1 MAEYD
6 LVIRGGTLVDG
17 SGGKPLKADVAICGD
32 RIVEIGAVTG
42 RGAEEL
48 EADGLLVTPGLVD
61 IHTHFDGQAIWDSR
75 LSPTSWH
82 GVTTE
87 LGRASGRE
95 RVCPKV

>member
-48 EADGLLVTPGLVD
+48 EADGLLVTPGFVD

-75 LSPTSWH
+75 LRSEERRVGKGCVSTCRSRWSPYH
-82 GVTTE
+82 
-87 LGRASGRE
+87 
-95 RVCPKV
+95 